1 LFTERPEQSYLEAYK
16 VGYYA
21 NNINVE
27 RMTPDSEDVEPIYTI
42 NMIGMGIAPTEINIV
57 ALSELKSPLTKKV
70 TILLANSYWSNVEWA
85 WTKTPSNDMYRELFQ
100 QQGKYGARL
109 AFEYAISRED
119 RPESTLGQGRIEMD
133 TIQQAFNVTK
143 QPRGTHDPH
152 VKWLIVGNTDF
163 KQKYYPMLLDLGYD
177 LVRAPDDQYSIYYDG
192 QNSLYTKLLRDD
204 NPYLRDK
211 SPLYQYYEE
220 LELEEQK

>member
-1 LFTERPEQSYLEAYK
+1 
-16 VGYYA
+16 
-21 NNINVE
+21 
-27 RMTPDSEDVEPIYTI
+27 
-42 NMIGMGIAPTEINIV
+42 MG

-85 WTKTPSNDMYRELFQ
+85 WMKTPSNDLYRELFQ

-143 QPRGTHDPH
+143 QPTGTHDPH

-163 KQKYYPMLLDLGYD
+163 KQKYYPMLIDLGYD
-177 LVRAPDDQYSIYYDG
+177 LARAPDDQYSIYYDG
-192 QNSLYTKLLRDD
+192 QNSLYTKLLRTDD
-204 NPYLRDK
+204 PYLRDK
-211 SPLYQYYEE
+211 SPMYQYYEE
-220 LELEEQK
+220 LEEEQHDGIRVTATNDVTKDETKECPYRCQEDGRKCCTSAGITNNKCSLNGPSDTC